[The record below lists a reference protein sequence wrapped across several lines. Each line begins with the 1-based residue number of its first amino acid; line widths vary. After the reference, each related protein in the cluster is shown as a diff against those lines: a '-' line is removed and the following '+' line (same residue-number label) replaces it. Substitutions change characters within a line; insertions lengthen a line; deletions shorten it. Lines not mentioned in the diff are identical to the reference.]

1 MRLSR
6 LGLVLL
12 ASLSLQGCKLFAG
25 SETPALETT
34 RLLDELPKVNNSTKA
49 PCRVQKEIAAQW
61 SYIDS
66 IKGQKEVVYAAPCE
80 IDKPK
85 GSAPA
90 KVASASNG

>member
-1 MRLSR
+1 MRLSN
-6 LGLVLL
+6 LGLLL
-12 ASLSLQGCKLFAG
+12 LVSLSLQGCKLFAG

-34 RLLDELPKVNNSTKA
+34 RLLDELPKVHNSPKA

-80 IDKPK
+80 TDKPAQ
-85 GSAPA
+85 GAPQ
-90 KVASASNG
+90 KVAANG